1 MKKIILAFMVFAMSL
16 SAIAADND
24 STKVSKKTITPFDRF
39 GISLQTGA
47 GFRTKGYYPLFI
59 NNRYSYEVLTGFKL
73 LLDLNVAYALHDE
86 SKTYKSAVLAGGG
99 LGYRLIG
106 NTINSSTKNT
116 VALDVLATGG
126 SSIGSSSWKQGYG
139 DVGAELYFRNK
150 QRNIGFSFGAHY
162 RYVNSR
168 TNDMPNM
175 NIGYITLGFKL

>member
-1 MKKIILAFMVFAMSL
+1 M
-16 SAIAADND
+16 
-24 STKVSKKTITPFDRF
+24 
-39 GISLQTGA
+39 
-47 GFRTKGYYPLFI
+47 
-59 NNRYSYEVLTGFKL
+59 TGFKL

-162 RYVNSR
+162 RYVHSR
-168 TNDMPNM
+168 TNDMPNI
-175 NIGYITLGFKL
+175 NIGYITLGFKF